1 MGPLNGAVAVDEQT
15 MGSSTSSHRQFE
27 VAQTNIPTQAPHAP
41 RMPYLQAP
49 PVPQQ
54 VNRPAQVHREVPERP
69 PPNLALAGRQN
80 LFNERNENNAQFLD
94 NPIDD
99 EDEDEGDVGDD
110 LDGVLEAVGMRGSL
124 WLLAQNSILMCLLIS
139 LCLGA
144 AVWVPYLVGEMFIL
158 VSVGNRHSHTEV
170 LTNVYILDQTFT
182 VDSTS
187 HFRTTHRH

>member
-1 MGPLNGAVAVDEQT
+1 
-15 MGSSTSSHRQFE
+15 
-27 VAQTNIPTQAPHAP
+27 
-41 RMPYLQAP
+41 MPYLQAP